1 MNNSHMHM
9 QPISTVDDLVIAF
22 GGTGAFARWLDVG
35 SSCVSNWRADGAI
48 PRGYHLQIY
57 LEAKRRKLRVSPGLF
72 QMTEKHFEAEAAT
85 G

>member
-1 MNNSHMHM
+1 MRR
-9 QPISTVDDLVIAF
+9 QPISTVDELVVAF

-57 LEAKRRKLRVSPGLF
+57 LEAKRRKLSVAPGIF
-72 QMTEKHFEAEAAT
+72 QMSEKHFEEEART